1 MRFVSKNTYS
11 KVNFRK
17 VSIIS
22 LRLGPKNYFLE
33 RYKYSLFLKRLFI
46 I

>member
-1 MRFVSKNTYS
+1 MRFISKGTYS

-17 VSIIS
+17 VFIIS

-33 RYKYSLFLKRLFI
+33 KHKYFLFLKELFI